1 MVPGS
6 FSAQNVQ
13 KHENSKKNLI
23 LITSKVKK
31 KFKKTKVTLEVGK
44 WVGPALILIF
54 VVENRPKIGLQVNIH
69 GGVGSIPY
77 MYSLYVIKSC

>member
-23 LITSKVKK
+23 LITSKVE
-31 KFKKTKVTLEVGK
+31 KTPKIQGNFGSWYVG
-44 WVGPALILIF
+44 WSSSYSDFFL
-54 VVENRPKIGLQVNIH
+54 NRPKIGLQVNIH
-69 GGVGSIPY
+69 GGGGSIPY

>member
-1 MVPGS
+1 MGFFCVVPGS

-13 KHENSKKNLI
+13 KHENSKKKMI

-31 KFKKTKVTLEVGK
+31 LQKSKVTLEVGK
-44 WVGPALILIF
+44 WVDSDF
-54 VVENRPKIGLQVNIH
+54 FFENRPKIGLQVNIH
-69 GGVGSIPY
+69 GGGGSIPY

>member
-23 LITSKVKK
+23 LITSKVKNTQQIQGN
-31 KFKKTKVTLEVGK
+31 FGSWYVG
-44 WVGPALILIF
+44 WSSCHSGF
-54 VVENRPKIGLQVNIH
+54 FFENRPKIGLQVNIH
-69 GGVGSIPY
+69 GGGGSIPY